1 MPPQEDGLRDFTIEG
16 VGPVQTVGMGPSR
29 KGERAGDPL
38 QRLKGLDPED
48 SSRIVRA
55 TEELFSILQKAREPF
70 AQMWAEHYD
79 WARGLHWDERRP
91 QWKSHFKA
99 NYIFSNIFNKAA
111 LVTDSRPEV
120 KALPRRPDQSKL
132 VTGSINPWLS
142 YAWDIMDLDQG
153 FMETMAGALIFGT
166 YFWKPYWDP
175 TLWEGLGDVQTALVE
190 PIYLFPDPG
199 AVNIPDSEVMCHA
212 EPMSLAAIARLFP
225 EYGDKVEP
233 EDVASSGIWNLIG
246 PRRQGPQM
254 PPDRKPW
261 YKGLPVI
268 SGFLSRQQQQTPDA
282 NDIPRAILKEF
293 WIKDDTVV
301 EDEKG
306 KRFRY
311 PQGRKIHV
319 ANGVL
324 LNPDPEEQE
333 SPHQNGRFPFI
344 RFRDYL
350 WPREFWGGGEVEQ
363 TLELQRE
370 MNLQRARISEH
381 FHHFSNGKWIVDAE
395 ARVNTDTLSNNPAQ
409 VIVKRKG
416 GEVRRESG
424 LALPSSMIDFL
435 AFCQRDMENIGGNT
449 DVNQGRVP
457 DRISSGLAI
466 QEVKE
471 AAQARV
477 RLTERLAK
485 ESIEDW
491 AEMAMAIAGDNYES
505 KRMVRVTGPDGQPS
519 FVSIGSKQ
527 LQMRLDFEAA
537 VGSQILRGRQKLSVN
552 DAVALSNIGYLDQ
565 QAVLEAIDFPE
576 FKSVMARMR
585 TTKDQIIRMI
595 ETDPAFGQAILQTIQ
610 GQQQP
615 QATGPNGLVMGGR

>member
-1 MPPQEDGLRDFTIEG
+1 MRDFVIEG
-16 VGPVQTVGMGPSR
+16 VGPVQTVGGDRR
-29 KGERAGDPL
+29 KGERADDPL
-38 QRLKGLDPED
+38 QRIKGSDPSD
-48 SSRIVRA
+48 SNRIVLA
-55 TEELFSILQKAREPF
+55 SEQLFTILQRAREPF
-70 AQMWAEHYD
+70 AQQWSEHYD

-111 LVTDSRPEV
+111 LVTDSRPEI
-120 KALPRRPDQSKL
+120 KALPRRQDQAAMVSR
-132 VTGSINPWLS
+132 SINPWLS
-142 YAWDIMDLDQG
+142 YDWDISDLDAG
-153 FMETMAGALIFGT
+153 FMETMIGALIYGT
-166 YFWKPYWDP
+166 FFWKPYWDP
-175 TLWEGLGDVQTALVE
+175 TMWEGLGDVQTALVE
-190 PIYLFPDPG
+190 PVHLFPDPG
-199 AVNIPDSEVMCHA
+199 ATSMRDAEVVCHA
-212 EPMSLAAIARLFP
+212 EPLSLASICRMWP
-225 EYGDKVEP
+225 DQGQKVDP

-268 SGFLSRQQQQTPDA
+268 SGFLSRNQQQTPDA
-282 NDIPRAILKEF
+282 NDLPRAIVKEF
-293 WIKDDTVV
+293 WLKDDTTV
-301 EDEKG
+301 EDENG
-306 KRFRY
+306 VRFRY
-311 PQGRKIHV
+311 PEGRQIIV

-324 LNPDPEEQE
+324 LNPGEDEQK
-333 SPHQNGRFPFI
+333 SPYQNARHPFI
-344 RFRDYL
+344 EFHDYL
-350 WPREFWGGGEVEQ
+350 WPREFWGGSEVEQ

-395 ARVNTDTLSNNPAQ
+395 ARVNTETLSNNPAQ

-416 GEVRRESG
+416 AECRRESG

-449 DVNQGRVP
+449 DINQGRVP

-485 ESIEDW
+485 ESLEDW
-491 AEMAMAIAGDNYES
+491 AEFAVALAGQHYES
-505 KRMVRVTGPDGQPS
+505 RRMIRITGPDGKPD
-519 FVSIGSKQ
+519 FVSIGNKQ
-527 LQMRLDFEAA
+527 LQMKLDFEAA

-552 DAVALSNIGYLDQ
+552 DAIALANLGYLDQ

-576 FKSVMARMR
+576 YKSVMARMN
-585 TTKDQIIRMI
+585 TTKDQILGMI
-595 ETDPAFGQAILQTIQ
+595 QRDPAFAQAVLQSIQ
-610 GQQQP
+610 GQQGQ
-615 QATGPNGLVMGGR
+615 G